1 MPMTD
6 TWRHRLTH
14 TGGLARRA
22 GMILALTSCTI
33 VAISTIWGWITSD
46 PIDVSGPARSAVNR
60 TALVG
65 SYAQDCVTRW
75 LTATQAHQQTLRDC
89 WSLRDPMRLPT
100 TPAAVIASP
109 AVSAV
114 TLVADTGTTQHWSV
128 VVSVS
133 ERPYESATPHTSFYR
148 LPVVYSTYGVR
159 ASALP
164 ARINGPGPGADAPL
178 GYPVTLAASS
188 PAFTTVTGFL
198 TSYLTA
204 AGGLERYVTT
214 DSGLL
219 PAADY
224 RSAQRR
230 QAARQPRRARPR
242 RPPRRHHPARA
253 GHRQRRDAPVRAPP
267 RGLPHLADRQQRPLD
282 RLSARLRATAGAR
295 RRTHTGHPHPDSRC
309 PMTATATAAA
319 PQRCDRTA
327 ADTHI
332 QQPQTTRMESP

>member
-22 GMILALTSCTI
+22 GMIVALTSCTI

-114 TLVADTGTTQHWSV
+114 TLVADTGTTQQWSV

-178 GYPVTLAASS
+178 GYPVTLAATS
-188 PAFTTVTGFL
+188 PAFSTVTGFL

-224 RSAQRR
+224 RSAQLAKLLASRAVPDHGVPPEGTTLHVLATVSAVTP
-230 QAARQPRRARPR
+230 QFAPRHEDYPISLIVSSGRWTVSALDYAPLLA
-242 RPPRRHHPARA
+242 PDAELTPIIPTPA
-253 GHRQRRDAPVRAPP
+253 
-267 RGLPHLADRQQRPLD
+267 
-282 RLSARLRATAGAR
+282 AGAR
-295 RRTHTGHPHPDSRC
+295 
-309 PMTATATAAA
+309 
-319 PQRCDRTA
+319 
-327 ADTHI
+327 
-332 QQPQTTRMESP
+332 